1 MRIVVI
7 SDSHRKYATV
17 EKIIKAQ
24 PDAHHIFFLGDLTS
38 DIEDLV
44 YEYSDK
50 NFYIVSGN
58 CDFNSSYS
66 YSNIAKIGDTSIFFA
81 TVCARIISSFL
92 NYLMNRNAVFKNVD
106 RGKKTDKKTLVKY
119 YILVVVQMCVSSVL
133 VFGIHKV
140 TLINETIVKIPV
152 DVFIFMVNYFVQKV
166 IEQY

>member
-1 MRIVVI
+1 MVLSIKNLIVKYSTFLKYII
-7 SDSHRKYATV
+7 SAGLSFG
-17 EKIIKAQ
+17 I
-24 PDAHHIFFLGDLTS
+24 
-38 DIEDLV
+38 DLV
-44 YEYSDK
+44 LFTIFV
-50 NFYIVSGN
+50 NLLRPLL
-58 CDFNSSYS
+58 
-66 YSNIAKIGDTSIFFA
+66 GDTSIFFA

-152 DVFIFMVNYFVQKV
+152 DVFIFMVNYFVQKLY
-166 IEQY
+166 IFKK